1 MSKLGIF
8 FTCFDELEAT
18 RFSLNILKNIY
29 PDIKIRLF
37 YESDINFKFL
47 ESEISDL
54 KCSQEEDTMS
64 GYLNIEYHDY
74 LSDKDQAAIK
84 KAALAV
90 VHRLFEA
97 IEYLDSEYILMMDP
111 DAIVRGDLA
120 IPENSGLLGCRIN
133 THIWAL
139 EKLNETL
146 LKYGGKKIT
155 AWGATPAIFN
165 VKDFLIGSQILL
177 NTPNL
182 LDDLCKSFYWFCAHD
197 ILLASIFSL
206 IGKEEEFN
214 PELLQ
219 CTSVQDWRQLNHP
232 LLHQF
237 REYYPLRKTKY
248 KINEQKESIDN

>member
-1 MSKLGIF
+1 MNKLGIF

-18 RFSLNILKNIY
+18 RFSLNILKKVY

-37 YESDINFKFL
+37 HESNINFKFL
-47 ESEISDL
+47 ESEISNL

-64 GYLNIEYHDY
+64 DYLGIEYNNY
-74 LSDKDQAAIK
+74 LSDKDQFAIK

-90 VHRLFEA
+90 IHRLRES
-97 IEYLDSEYILMMDP
+97 IPYLNSEYILMMDP
-111 DAIVRGDLA
+111 DAVVRGSLN

-139 EKLNETL
+139 EKLNITL
-146 LKYGGKKIT
+146 KKYGGIKIT

-165 VKDFLIGSQILL
+165 VKDFLIGSDILL

-206 IGKEEEFN
+206 IGKEETFN
-214 PELLQ
+214 PQLLQ
-219 CTSVQDWRQLNHP
+219 CESVPNWREHNHP

-237 REYYPLRKTKY
+237 REYYPPRTSKY
-248 KINEQKESIDN
+248 KINEKNSINN